1 MMRRLALILVI
12 FISACSR
19 QPEKTYYQLPVVTIA
34 SQKSAIVQHDRQ
46 LWVQRVMLSDYLSS
60 PGVVYQSSDVSYISA
75 ANHLWASPL
84 EQQLQQVLVAELTI
98 ALPQRLV
105 SAQPLVNK
113 PDTLDVTVTS
123 FHGRYDGKVILQGY
137 WTLTCQ
143 GSETSVVKQPF
154 SIELKQEEDGYD
166 DLVRTLAKGWS
177 QLAKAIANQLM
188 SQS

>member
-12 FISACSR
+12 FISACSY

-34 SQKSAIVQHDRQ
+34 SQKSATVQHDRQ

-60 PGVVYQSSDVSYISA
+60 SGVVYQSSDVSYVSA
-75 ANHLWASPL
+75 VNHLWASPL

-123 FHGRYDGKVILQGY
+123 FHGRYDGKVVLQGY
-137 WTLTCQ
+137 WTLTYE
-143 GSETSVVKQPF
+143 GSVVKQPF
-154 SIELKQEEDGYD
+154 NIELKQEEDGYD
-166 DLVRTLAKGWS
+166 DLVRTLATGWS
-177 QLAKAIANQLM
+177 QLAQTIANQLI
-188 SQS
+188 SRS

>member
-1 MMRRLALILVI
+1 MMKRLALILVI
-12 FISACSR
+12 FISACSS

-34 SQKSAIVQHDRQ
+34 SQKSATVQHDRQ

-60 PGVVYQSSDVSYISA
+60 SGVVYQSSDVSYVSA

-84 EQQLQQVLVAELTI
+84 EQQLQQVLVTELTM

-113 PDTLDVTVTS
+113 PDILDVTVTS
-123 FHGRYDGKVILQGY
+123 FHGRYDGRVILQGY

-143 GSETSVVKQPF
+143 GSEGRVVKQPF
-154 SIELKQEEDGYD
+154 NIELKQEEDGYD
-166 DLVRTLAKGWS
+166 DLVRTLATGWS
-177 QLAKAIANQLM
+177 HLSQAIASQLI

>member
-1 MMRRLALILVI
+1 MMKRLALILVI
-12 FISACSR
+12 LISACSS

-34 SQKSAIVQHDRQ
+34 SQKSATVQHDRQ

-60 PGVVYQSSDVSYISA
+60 SGVVYQSSDVSYVSA

-84 EQQLQQVLVAELTI
+84 EQQLQQVLVTELTM

-123 FHGRYDGKVILQGY
+123 FHGRYDGKVVLQGY
-137 WTLTCQ
+137 WTLTCE
-143 GSETSVVKQPF
+143 GSVVKQPF
-154 SIELKQEEDGYD
+154 NIELKQEEDGYD
-166 DLVRTLAKGWS
+166 DLVRTLATGWS
-177 QLAKAIANQLM
+177 QLAQTIANQLI

>member
-1 MMRRLALILVI
+1 MMRRVALILVI
-12 FISACSR
+12 FISACSSP
-19 QPEKTYYQLPVVTIA
+19 PEKIYYQLPVVTIA
-34 SQKSAIVQHDRQ
+34 SQKSVTVQHDRQ

-60 PGVVYQSSDVSYISA
+60 SGVVYQSSDVSYIGA

-84 EQQLQQVLVAELTI
+84 EQQLQQVLVAELTV

-105 SAQPLVNK
+105 SDQPLVNK

-143 GSETSVVKQPF
+143 GSEASVIKQPF
-154 SIELKQEEDGYD
+154 NIELKQEEDGYD

-177 QLAKAIANQLM
+177 QVAQAIANQFT
-188 SQS
+188 SQL

>member
-19 QPEKTYYQLPVVTIA
+19 QPEKTYYQLPVVAIA

-60 PGVVYQSSDVSYISA
+60 SGVVYQGSDVSYVSA
-75 ANHLWASPL
+75 ENHLWASPL
-84 EQQLQQVLVAELTI
+84 EQQLQQVLVTELTM

-105 SAQPLVNK
+105 SAQLLVNK

-137 WTLTCQ
+137 WTLTHQ
-143 GSETSVVKQPF
+143 GSVVKQPF
-154 SIELKQEEDGYD
+154 NLELKQEEDGYD

-177 QLAKAIANQLM
+177 QLAQIIASQLI